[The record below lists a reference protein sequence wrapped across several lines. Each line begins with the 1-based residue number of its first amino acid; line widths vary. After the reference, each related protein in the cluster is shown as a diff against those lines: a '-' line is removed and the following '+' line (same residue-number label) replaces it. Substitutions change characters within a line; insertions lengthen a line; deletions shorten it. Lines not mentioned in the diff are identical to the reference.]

1 MRDFIGMVHLPALPG
16 SPQSNLAIER
26 CIDIALRDAEAL
38 QAGGVDGLIIEN
50 FHDAPFRP
58 GAVDPWTVAV
68 MTRIGLKVQESVS
81 CRVGINVL
89 RNDAEAALSIAL
101 AVGAEFIR
109 VNIHSGAML
118 TDQGVITGRADRTL
132 RTRKALG
139 AEQIA
144 IFADVLVK
152 HAVPLGP
159 LTIGDAVA
167 DVVVRGLADA
177 VIVTG
182 SATGQAA
189 SIDDV
194 QAAVSAAGEVPVYV
208 GSGVSAANAG
218 KLIPPAQGLIAG
230 SWIKIDGDVRNP
242 VDVNRVRELRNAL
255 DSSQ

>member
-1 MRDFIGMVHLPALPG
+1 MRDFIGMIHLPALPG
-16 SPQSNLAIER
+16 SPQSSLAIER
-26 CIDIALRDAEAL
+26 CIDLALRDAEAL
-38 QAGGVDGLIIEN
+38 ETGGVDGLIIEN

-58 GAVDPWTVAV
+58 GAVDPWTVSV
-68 MTRIGLKVQESVS
+68 MTRIALRVRESVS

-89 RNDAEAALSIAL
+89 RNDAEAALSVAL
-101 AVGAEFIR
+101 ATGAAFIR

-118 TDQGVITGRADRTL
+118 TDQGLITGQADRTL
-132 RTRKALG
+132 RTRRELG

-159 LTIGDAVA
+159 LKMEDAVA

-177 VIVTG
+177 VVVTG

-189 SIDDV
+189 SIEDV
-194 QAAVSAAGEVPVYV
+194 QAAVSAAEKTPVYV
-208 GSGVSAANAG
+208 GSGVRADNAG

-242 VDVNRVRELRNAL
+242 VDVNRVRELRHAL
-255 DSSQ
+255 DSRR